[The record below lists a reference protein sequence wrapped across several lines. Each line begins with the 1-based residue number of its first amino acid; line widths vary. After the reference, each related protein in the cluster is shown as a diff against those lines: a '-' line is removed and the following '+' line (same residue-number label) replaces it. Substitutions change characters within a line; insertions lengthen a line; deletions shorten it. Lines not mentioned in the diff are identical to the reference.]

1 MPRRRL
7 SRIQV
12 DISPFEF
19 LMNNIDY
26 FIDPQLMT
34 IATLTGH
41 AVLAVGGYS
50 TIMDNGPAR
59 AAGTALQ
66 VQEAGDKVGDMFEI
80 STVRREDWDFVK
92 DKSGEFVSIL
102 QCNNAASSR
111 TPRGHQFPAAFSSP
125 QQFLAV
131 LNAWP
136 LSGHVAGSPAAVGRR
151 LRYPAGR
158 SPDRVGSP

>member
-1 MPRRRL
+1 M
-7 SRIQV
+7 I
-12 DISPFEF
+12 
-19 LMNNIDY
+19 NIDY

-111 TPRGHQFPAAFSSP
+111 TPRGHQFPAAFMMQVRILKILSFCLMFKTSP
-125 QQFLAV
+125 MDV
-131 LNAWP
+131 SKNN
-136 LSGHVAGSPAAVGRR
+136 
-151 LRYPAGR
+151 
-158 SPDRVGSP
+158 